1 MSWRNGMLDER
12 MEEQNKKKNRPR
24 PPEDEEM
31 ETEMERPRFVPLNV
45 RRSAFDSDEGNRT
58 SGINTAPSV
67 FQRQSVFHPK

>member
-31 ETEMERPRFVPLNV
+31 ETEMERPPLRAAQRAQERF
-45 RRSAFDSDEGNRT
+45 
-58 SGINTAPSV
+58 
-67 FQRQSVFHPK
+67 